1 MNRTISIT
9 LAAIL
14 VVAMVAV
21 PLAAASVSSSAN
33 GQATSDSEAGN
44 ESIKPGE
51 QFAAAVGVQNAEIEG
66 DVSER
71 AFGVRIAN
79 AETNATKAAVVA
91 AQFNETEAR
100 LTELEG
106 RLEERNESREAGDIS
121 EGRYRAEVATIVVEM
136 RSLERRAATAETA
149 ATGLPEAVLA
159 PHGIDVDSIR
169 TLRDRAGDLGGPET
183 AEIAGS
189 IAGDDGERSL
199 GPDRD
204 PSSPI
209 DVGGDTRTDERSVS
223 SDGETNVASSEA

>member
-9 LAAIL
+9 LAAVL

-33 GQATSDSEAGN
+33 GQAASDSEAGN

-79 AETNATKAAVVA
+79 AETNESKAAVVA
-91 AQFNETEAR
+91 AQFDETDAR
-100 LTELEG
+100 LAELEG
-106 RLEERNESREAGDIS
+106 RLEDLNESREAGEIS
-121 EGRYRAEVATIVVEM
+121 EGRYRAEVATTVVRM
-136 RSLERRAATAETA
+136 RTLERQAATAETT
-149 ATGLPEAVLA
+149 ATGLPDAVLA
-159 PHGIDVDSIR
+159 SHDIDVDSIR

-183 AEIAGS
+183 AEIAHS

-209 DVGGDTRTDERSVS
+209 DVGGDNLTDEVGVS
-223 SDGETNVASSEA
+223 GDDETAAESSEA

>member
-1 MNRTISIT
+1 MNRTLSIT
-9 LAAIL
+9 LAAVL

-71 AFGVRIAN
+71 AFGIRIAN
-79 AETNATKAAVVA
+79 AETNETKAAVVA

-100 LTELEG
+100 LAELER
-106 RLEERNESREAGDIS
+106 RLEKLNESREAGDIS
-121 EGRYRAEVATIVVEM
+121 EGRYRAEVATTVVEM
-136 RSLERRAATAETA
+136 RTLERQAATAETTA
-149 ATGLPEAVLA
+149 AGLPEAVLTER
-159 PHGIDVDSIR
+159 GIDVDSIR

-183 AEIAGS
+183 AAIARS
-189 IAGDDGERSL
+189 IAGNGDERSL
-199 GPDRD
+199 GPDSD
-204 PSSPI
+204 PNSSI
-209 DVGGDTRTDERSVS
+209 DVGGENRIDEVGVNGA
-223 SDGETNVASSEA
+223 DETAAESSEA

>member
-9 LAAIL
+9 LAAVL
-14 VVAMVAV
+14 VVAAIAV
-21 PLAAASVSSSAN
+21 PLAAASISSSAS

-79 AETNATKAAVVA
+79 AATNESKAAVVA
-91 AQFNETEAR
+91 AQFDETEAR
-100 LTELEG
+100 LAKLEG
-106 RLEERNESREAGDIS
+106 RLEDLNESREAGEIS
-121 EGRYRAEVATIVVEM
+121 EGRYRAEVATTVVEM
-136 RSLERRAATAETA
+136 RTLERQAATAETTA
-149 ATGLPEAVLA
+149 AGLPEAVLTER
-159 PHGIDVDSIR
+159 GIDVESIQM
-169 TLRDRAGDLGGPET
+169 LRDRAGDLGGPET
-183 AEIAGS
+183 AEIARS

-204 PSSPI
+204 PGSPI
-209 DVGGDTRTDERSVS
+209 DVGGENRTDEAGVS
-223 SDGETNVASSEA
+223 GDDEATAESSEA

>member
-9 LAAIL
+9 LAAVL

-21 PLAAASVSSSAN
+21 PSLQRASPQARTDRR
-33 GQATSDSEAGN
+33 QATPKQETSRSNPVNSSQPPSA
-44 ESIKPGE
+44 SRTPKSRAT
-51 QFAAAVGVQNAEIEG
+51 F
-66 DVSER
+66 SER

-79 AETNATKAAVVA
+79 AETNESKAAVVA
-91 AQFNETEAR
+91 AQFDETDAR

-106 RLEERNESREAGDIS
+106 RLEDLNESREAGNIS
-121 EGRYRAEVATIVVEM
+121 EGRYRAEVATTVVRM
-136 RSLERRAATAETA
+136 RTLERQAATAETT
-149 ATGLPEAVLA
+149 ATGLPEAVLTE
-159 PHGIDVDSIR
+159 HDIDVDSIR

-183 AEIAGS
+183 AEIARS

-209 DVGGDTRTDERSVS
+209 DVGGGNLTDEVGVS
-223 SDGETNVASSEA
+223 GDDETAAESSEA